1 MLAVKQVEMPQ
12 TTSDKDNELQSSVVA
27 ALHFEIETLKDLD
40 HPNIVQFLGMLLS
53 IQTGMYTDRMCQVKN
68 KLHNTFPFS

>member
-12 TTSDKDNELQSSVVA
+12 TSSDKDNELQSSVVA

-40 HPNIVQFLGMLLS
+40 HANIVQFLGQEQTPQYLS
-53 IQTGMYTDRMCQVKN
+53 IFLEYVCLYQAKQHLY
-68 KLHNTFPFS
+68 